1 MVSNRQGDRRWP
13 GRTWRR
19 SRRHPA
25 CAPAGRSIPSPAKP
39 SGDAPAQGGRG
50 GASDD
55 CYRGGDPGYYNEIY
69 VDAHDP
75 ETIWS
80 LQTNVDRS
88 SDGGKTWSQVAMP
101 GVHVD
106 HHDIVFDPADKNHV
120 ILANDGG
127 LYETYDAM
135 KTWRHFTNLPLSQ
148 YYRVATDN
156 AKPFYNVCGGAQDN
170 GTICGPSRTGNRSGI
185 RTSDWYSVGGGD
197 GFQPRV
203 DPEDPATVY
212 VQSQEGALS
221 RLDLTSGRSVSIRPR
236 PQNTSIDGKPPPAPA
251 AAAPQG
257 GGRGGGFGQ
266 ARFGRWHWDSPLI
279 ISPHNSRRL
288 YYGGERL
295 YRSDDRG
302 DSWVTVSPDL
312 TRQLDATKIEIMGK
326 VWPPSS
332 VAFNQ
337 ATTTLSTI
345 TAIDESPLLDGL
357 LYVGTDDGLV
367 QISEDGGRNWRKAEK
382 FAGVAEYSYVTDVFA
397 SPRDAN
403 TVFATM
409 NNYQRG
415 DFKPYVLRS
424 TDRGRTW
431 TSIAGNLP
439 ARSGAWSVVQDHVN
453 GNLLFAG
460 LEFGVWFTV
469 DGGQSWTQLK
479 AGLPAIQAR
488 DLGHPAART
497 RPRGRNVR
505 PRRLRARRL
514 LGPARADAPGADR
527 GGPAAAASRHLS
539 LRGARAAAGRVGQR
553 DDAES
558 ADRRGVHVCRG
569 QGARRGREARVDDH
583 RRRGTA
589 GAAPRGAEDDRLESG
604 DLEPAGRP
612 CLNGGGP
619 RRGRT
624 WRRRSGGGRRRGS
637 WRGAGAGAG
646 AAGAGAGAAGG
657 GEPAAPIHSR
667 RDSGA
672 VADRRL
678 RWSHRAATARRWGDS
693 RGRR

>member
-1 MVSNRQGDRRWP
+1 
-13 GRTWRR
+13 
-19 SRRHPA
+19 
-25 CAPAGRSIPSPAKP
+25 
-39 SGDAPAQGGRG
+39 
-50 GASDD
+50 
-55 CYRGGDPGYYNEIY
+55 
-69 VDAHDP
+69 
-75 ETIWS
+75 
-80 LQTNVDRS
+80 
-88 SDGGKTWSQVAMP
+88 MP

-127 LYETYDAM
+127 LYETYDGM

-156 AKPFYNVCGGAQDN
+156 AKPFYNVCGGMQDN
-170 GTICGPSRTGNRSGI
+170 GTICGPSRTVNRVGI

-212 VQSQEGALS
+212 VQSQEGALN
-221 RLDLTSGRSVSIRPR
+221 RLDLTSGRSVVH
-236 PQNTSIDGKPPPAPA
+236 PPAAAEHERRRQTAAPPA

-279 ISPHNSRRL
+279 VSPHNSRRL

-326 VWPPSS
+326 VWPPYS

-367 QISEDGGRNWRKAEK
+367 QISEDGGRTWRKAEK
-382 FAGVAEYSYVTDVFA
+382 FPGVAEYSYVTDVFA

-415 DFKPYVLRS
+415 DYKPYVVRS

-479 AGLPAIQAR
+479 AGLPTMQAR
-488 DLGHPAART
+488 DLTIQRRET

-505 PRRLRARRL
+505 PRRLHPRRL
-514 LGPARADAPGADR
+514 LGAARADASGADR

-539 LRGARAAAGRVGQR
+539 LRGARAAAGGVGQR

-558 ADRRGVHVCRG
+558 TGRRGVHLCRG
-569 QGARRGREARVDDH
+569 QGARRRREARVDDH
-583 RRRGTA
+583 GRRGTA
-589 GAAPRGAEDDRLESG
+589 GA
-604 DLEPAGRP
+604 
-612 CLNGGGP
+612 
-619 RRGRT
+619 
-624 WRRRSGGGRRRGS
+624 
-637 WRGAGAGAG
+637 
-646 AAGAGAGAAGG
+646 
-657 GEPAAPIHSR
+657 
-667 RDSGA
+667 
-672 VADRRL
+672 
-678 RWSHRAATARRWGDS
+678 TARAC
-693 RGRR
+693 RRPRA